1 MLAGGGSNEKFM
13 KYDEY
18 KAASLKTIG
27 SMRALAPIVPIAEQ
41 R

>member
-1 MLAGGGSNEKFM
+1 MLSGGGSNEKFM

-18 KAASLKTIG
+18 KAESLKTINAIK
-27 SMRALAPIVPIAEQ
+27 MIPAAPIAEQ